1 MSHSTLRVNPGMF
14 IVVDDASCSTCMLS
28 NGMCIKR
35 NSITHLAVVGQ
46 TTATVVNLT
55 SRAPYDASFLCFLS
69 AHCLRVSAGEALLIR
84 DRPSGSAGLL
94 QRLFNNDC
102 TVSYLTSNSVCDLGH
117 GDILIIRQMN
127 EALTI
132 GDRITD
138 RLRAFVFVTE
148 DLGSAVHTIHEHG
161 IAASFWQ
168 RCNAFLGCVKCTVVG
183 MGVQVELSRSENDER
198 LSVARAEILAQGL
211 HPRLGAL
218 SLIRLLG
225 GDNASKVAELL

>member
-1 MSHSTLRVNPGMF
+1 MF
-14 IVVDDASCSTCMLS
+14 IVVDDACSTCMLS
-28 NGMCIKR
+28 NGVCIKR

-46 TTATVVNLT
+46 TTATVIRLT
-55 SRAPYDASFLCFLS
+55 ADASYDASFLGFMN
-69 AHCLRVSAGEALLIR
+69 AHCLRVHAGEALLIR
-84 DRPSGSAGLL
+84 DRPSGSDRLL

-117 GDILIIRQMN
+117 GDILILRQMN

-132 GDRITD
+132 DDRIAAG
-138 RLRAFVFVTE
+138 LRAFVFVTE

-168 RCNAFLGCVKCTVVG
+168 RLSAFLGCVKCTVVG
-183 MGVQVELSRSENDER
+183 VGVQAELSRSENDER
-198 LSVARAEILAQGL
+198 LRVARVEILAQGL

-218 SLIRLLG
+218 SRISLLG
-225 GDNASKVAELL
+225 SDNASKVAELL